1 MILNRFILLLLAIS
15 FFSSPLWA
23 QSINDLEN
31 QKKKSEK
38 EISYLNKLLKDVA
51 KDKSVSIG
59 KLSILK
65 EKISQSKKLLNSLN
79 DEVSILQ
86 RNIEKN
92 EKRIHEL
99 ENERDS
105 MLVFY
110 SKLVYETWKKRNK
123 INQLMF
129 IFSAS
134 NFNQAYMRFK
144 YFQQI
149 EDYSGKQIELIKR
162 MNDSEQKILDGG
174 LFQPRQLIFC

>member
-65 EKISQSKKLLNSLN
+65 EKISQSVLLTFL
-79 DEVSILQ
+79 
-86 RNIEKN
+86 
-92 EKRIHEL
+92 
-99 ENERDS
+99 
-105 MLVFY
+105 
-110 SKLVYETWKKRNK
+110 
-123 INQLMF
+123 
-129 IFSAS
+129 
-134 NFNQAYMRFK
+134 
-144 YFQQI
+144 
-149 EDYSGKQIELIKR
+149 
-162 MNDSEQKILDGG
+162 
-174 LFQPRQLIFC
+174 